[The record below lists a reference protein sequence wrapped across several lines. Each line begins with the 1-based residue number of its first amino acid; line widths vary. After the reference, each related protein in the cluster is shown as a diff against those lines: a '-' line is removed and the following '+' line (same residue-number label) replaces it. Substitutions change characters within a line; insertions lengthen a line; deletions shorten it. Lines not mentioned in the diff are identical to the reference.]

1 MPHYIKRFQYLLN
14 ISKKN
19 YNYVVKPSIK
29 SLTTEGELIIIVKI
43 QYLFIYV
50 LTELRSVVLQRQN
63 ICSNSTATTTTNNK
77 SRREKSHDKSK
88 ECNEELGF
96 NSI

>member
-1 MPHYIKRFQYLLN
+1 MPHYIKMFQYSLN

-29 SLTTEGELIIIVKI
+29 SLTTEGELIIIVTI
-43 QYLFIYV
+43 QYLFIYL

-63 ICSNSTATTTTNNK
+63 ICSNSTVAATTTNNK
-77 SRREKSHDKSK
+77 LRREKATTKARK
-88 ECNEELGF
+88 ATKN
-96 NSI
+96 